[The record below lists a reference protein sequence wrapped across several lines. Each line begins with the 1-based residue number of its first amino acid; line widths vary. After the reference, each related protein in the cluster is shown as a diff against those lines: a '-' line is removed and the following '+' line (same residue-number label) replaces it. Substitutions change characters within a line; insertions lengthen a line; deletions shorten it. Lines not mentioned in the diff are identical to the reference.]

1 MDTLRFAVPA
11 EQASAALTEASD
23 ALTALFALDAHMQ
36 HHLDWLAEAA
46 RAFGKGPDLD
56 DEQTRDARAVANA
69 QTDRMRALRSDLA
82 ELAADAEAQL
92 PEGQVASGD
101 IVREHAM
108 LALPETLGPGEL
120 ALVERSFSAG
130 MARYVHTASMAL
142 RPLRRRLYA
151 FGDDESRLLAEHVDA
166 FLAAVHS

>member
-1 MDTLRFAVPA
+1 MDTLRFAVPGD
-11 EQASAALTEASD
+11 EAAKTLKEAGD

-36 HHLDWLAEAA
+36 HHLDWLVEAA
-46 RAFGKGPDLD
+46 QSFGKGPDLD

-92 PEGQVASGD
+92 PQDQVATAD
-101 IVREHAM
+101 IVREHDM
-108 LALPETLGPGEL
+108 LLLPDTVGPQEL

-130 MARYVHTASMAL
+130 MARYVHTATMAL

-151 FGDDESRLLAEHVDA
+151 FGDEPSRVLAEHVDA
-166 FLAAVHS
+166 FLDAVHG

>member
-11 EQASAALTEASD
+11 DQASATLTEASD

-36 HHLDWLAEAA
+36 HHLDWLVEAA

-92 PEGQVASGD
+92 PEGATVRGD
-101 IVREHAM
+101 IVREHEM
-108 LALPETLGPGEL
+108 LVLPDTLGPKEL

-142 RPLRRRLYA
+142 RPLRRRLYT
-151 FGDDESRLLAEHVDA
+151 FGDDESRMLAEHVDA

>member
-1 MDTLRFAVPA
+1 MDAQRFAVPA
-11 EQASAALTEASD
+11 DQAAKTLKETSD

-46 RAFGKGPDLD
+46 KAFGKGPDLD

-92 PEGQVASGD
+92 PEGEAATGD
-101 IVREHAM
+101 IVREHEM
-108 LALPETLGPGEL
+108 LVLPETLGPAEL
-120 ALVERSFSAG
+120 GLVERSFSAG
-130 MARYVHTASMAL
+130 MARYVHSASMAL
-142 RPLRRRLYA
+142 RPLRRRLYS
-151 FGDDESRLLAEHVDA
+151 FGDDESRVLAEHVDA
-166 FLAAVHS
+166 FLAAVHT

>member
-1 MDTLRFAVPA
+1 MAILRFAIPTD
-11 EQASAALTEASD
+11 QASATLTEAGD

-46 RAFGKGPDLD
+46 RAFGKEPDFD

-82 ELAADAEAQL
+82 DLAADAEAQL
-92 PEGQVASGD
+92 PGGAIASGD
-101 IVREHAM
+101 IVREHER
-108 LALPETLGPGEL
+108 LPLPDTLGPKEL

-130 MARYVHTASMAL
+130 MARYVHTASLAL

-151 FGDDESRLLAEHVDA
+151 FGDEQSRMLAEHVDA
-166 FLAAVHS
+166 FLSSVHD